1 MRNRIPQPA
10 PLDLPPVTITPI
22 RIYGQLLGP
31 MGQPLQYMT
40 IRLKAIT
47 TTQQIV
53 QDTWSETT
61 TDVNGHYDFS
71 VNPGKYAVFFERQN
85 AKERV
90 RNIQVYSDSAPGNL
104 QSFMLAPTPDQLTP
118 IMVLET
124 KAVLQETTEAMLRSR
139 QWAENPVDV
148 PVLDFGMG
156 AGPEYSA
163 YHWAHKAQKTLDTDT
178 NINWRGEW
186 DIATAYEFRDG
197 VRWRPDGNTAWSSY
211 YCISPNTGA
220 SPPDIATGDNEHWSL
235 MAAGGANGLPGEG
248 SSVPGPQGPEGPP
261 GPPGPA
267 STVPGPQGPA
277 GPTGPQGPAGPPGT
291 ASGTPGD
298 INTYGMFA
306 VKQAGTSL
314 NHGDVVSGSTLIFS
328 SMTDSGSGFE
338 PFTTGNPEPAGSWKV
353 FAGGNASIA
362 NGIFV
367 LAYRIA

>member
-40 IRLKAIT
+40 IRLKTIT

-71 VNPGKYAVFFERQN
+71 VNPGKYAVSFERQN

-124 KAVLQETTEAMLRSR
+124 KAVLQETTEAMMRSR

-163 YHWAHKAQKTLDTDT
+163 YHWAHKAQEMLDTDT
-178 NINWRGEW
+178 NINWRGSG
-186 DIATAYEFRDG
+186 IRLRHTRFVTGCAG
-197 VRWRPDGNTAWSSY
+197 VLMETQP
-211 YCISPNTGA
+211 GA
-220 SPPDIATGDNEHWSL
+220 RT
-235 MAAGGANGLPGEG
+235 
-248 SSVPGPQGPEGPP
+248 
-261 GPPGPA
+261 
-267 STVPGPQGPA
+267 
-277 GPTGPQGPAGPPGT
+277 T
-291 ASGTPGD
+291 ASAPTPALHLL
-298 INTYGMFA
+298 ILPLET
-306 VKQAGTSL
+306 TS
-314 NHGDVVSGSTLIFS
+314 
-328 SMTDSGSGFE
+328 
-338 PFTTGNPEPAGSWKV
+338 TGH
-353 FAGGNASIA
+353 
-362 NGIFV
+362 
-367 LAYRIA
+367 